1 MTKDLAIC
9 VYGMK
14 ETKEGMYLSP
24 MDFLNAISEDLSK
37 KMSS

>member
-1 MTKDLAIC
+1 MTKDLAIFD
-9 VYGMK
+9 YGMK